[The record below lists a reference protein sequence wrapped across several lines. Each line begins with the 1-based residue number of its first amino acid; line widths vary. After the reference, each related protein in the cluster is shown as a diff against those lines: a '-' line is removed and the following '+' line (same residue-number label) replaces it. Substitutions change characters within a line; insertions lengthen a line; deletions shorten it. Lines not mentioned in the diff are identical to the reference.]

1 MLQMIRK
8 HLAAARTHDDGAT
21 ATEYVLLLA
30 GIAAVIVGAVFVFG
44 NFLSSKFT
52 STQTT
57 ISEHSSSKSGGGPH
71 GDRVGASRP
80 CGLRARHPS
89 AGPQVTADQGAN

>member
-8 HLAAARTHDDGAT
+8 RLAAARTHDDGAT

-44 NFLSSKFT
+44 TFLSGKFT

-57 ISEHSSSKSGGGPH
+57 ITNN
-71 GDRVGASRP
+71 
-80 CGLRARHPS
+80 
-89 AGPQVTADQGAN
+89 TAP

>member
-30 GIAAVIVGAVFVFG
+30 GIAAVIIGAVFLFG
-44 NFLSSKFT
+44 NFLSTKFNDVQTSISKA
-52 STQTT
+52 
-57 ISEHSSSKSGGGPH
+57 K
-71 GDRVGASRP
+71 
-80 CGLRARHPS
+80 
-89 AGPQVTADQGAN
+89 